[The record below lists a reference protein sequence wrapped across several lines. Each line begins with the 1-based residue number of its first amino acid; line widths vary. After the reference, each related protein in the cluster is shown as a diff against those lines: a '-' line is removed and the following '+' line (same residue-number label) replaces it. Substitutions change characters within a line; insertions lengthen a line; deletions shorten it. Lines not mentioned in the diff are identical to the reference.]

1 MRISGGKARGI
12 PLKSSHSKQL
22 RPASDALRQAVFNSL
37 GPLVEEARVLDLF
50 AGTGAYG
57 LEALSRG
64 AASSTFLELDRR
76 TLPSLRMNIQAVT
89 KSCGIANT
97 DAVCSIHSVDVFR
110 WQPPEG
116 QFFDLIFCDP
126 PYANIPEWKVPLFSR
141 ASRWLAPGPNARFC
155 LEFPHGTLL
164 DTSEW
169 TPLRILGSN
178 TKGAPCIG
186 IFAKT
191 DTLA

>member
-37 GPLVEEARVLDLF
+37 GPLVEDTRVLDLF

-64 AASSTFLELDRR
+64 ASSVTFIELDKR
-76 TLPSLRMNIQAVT
+76 TLPSLRLNIQSVA
-89 KSCGIANT
+89 KSCGIPDSASV
-97 DAVCSIHSVDVFR
+97 AQILPVDVFR
-110 WQPPEG
+110 WHPPADSR
-116 QFFDLIFCDP
+116 FDLIFCDP
-126 PYANIPEWKVPLFSR
+126 PYANIPDWKELLFTR
-141 ASRWLAPGPNARFC
+141 AAAWLADGPNSRFC
-155 LEFPHGTLL
+155 LEFPHGAIL
-164 DTSEW
+164 EVRGW
-169 TPLRILGSN
+169 TPIRILGSN

-186 IFAKT
+186 IFAKEQ
-191 DTLA
+191 